1 MLRFIH
7 DSAKTEEA
15 IKSHECG
22 ITIVIIIGS
31 LLKQIFESGPCL
43 PDNIYTYDVT
53 EGKTLALH

>member
-22 ITIVIIIGS
+22 FAIIIMVGS
-31 LLKQIFESGPCL
+31 LLKQIFESGPYL
-43 PDNIYTYDVT
+43 SDNIYDDVT
-53 EGKTLALH
+53 EGKTLALN